1 MCVTGSETIEELEE
15 KVRQTIPELKSSLVG
30 FCLFSINF
38 CVFKL
43 YIFFAFIWFILVT
56 HVYS

>member
-30 FCLFSINF
+30 FCLFSKN
-38 CVFKL
+38 L
-43 YIFFAFIWFILVT
+43 MYLSYIAIFVLFYLSYAPL
-56 HVYS
+56 

>member
-30 FCLFSINF
+30 FLF
-38 CVFKL
+38 
-43 YIFFAFIWFILVT
+43 IFDKFSCI
-56 HVYS
+56 